1 VTTGLVDT
9 VKGWL
14 GLADFDEVTED
25 FRRGDPK
32 TRLRAVSAFA
42 ALGHKDV
49 RALRALFDAL
59 WDPSRDVQLRAM
71 EELFTALSPHIY
83 DDFVRLEQV
92 DPDNRLD
99 HIHRRYLEIIRDRVF
114 AGKELT
120 TDQEAKI
127 REALLWKYP
136 PSTAP

>member
-1 VTTGLVDT
+1 VTAELLET

-14 GLADFDEVTED
+14 GLADFDKLTEE

-32 TRLRAVSAFA
+32 TRLRIVSAFA
-42 ALGHKDV
+42 ALGDKDP
-49 RALRALFDAL
+49 RALAALFDAL

-71 EELFTALSPHIY
+71 EELFTALSPQIY
-83 DDFVRLEQV
+83 EDFVRLEQV

-99 HIHRRYLEIIRDRVF
+99 HIHHRYMEIIKGRVL
-114 AGKELT
+114 AGQEPT
-120 TDQEAKI
+120 TEQAAKI

-136 PSTAP
+136 PSTAS